1 MEEKIK
7 TIKLTEEEMISMSYD
22 DVAYIILENKKK
34 KMKIQDLFKE
44 VIKLMKLPESVF
56 EEHLADFFELLS
68 TDKRFIMVDKGYW
81 DLRINQKS
89 KIVIEEED
97 EEEIKEESAE
107 TEEVETEEEEEI
119 NYEEEILDDDETE
132 DDLKELVIMDENE
145 ENEII

>member
-1 MEEKIK
+1 MK
-7 TIKLTEEEMISMSYD
+7 TIKLTDEEMISMSYD

-44 VIKLMKLPESVF
+44 VIKIMNLPEKVF

-81 DLRINQKS
+81 DLRINQKT
-89 KIVIEEED
+89 KVVIEEDD
-97 EEEIKEESAE
+97 EEEIIEESPE
-107 TEEVETEEEEEI
+107 TTEEDSEEVEEI

-132 DDLKELVIMDENE
+132 DDLKELVIMDEND